1 MSFLETIGAILVA
14 LIVLAGAALGLQKAF
29 TGVKLN
35 DTEQNLIVLRMQT
48 QQLFSGSPGYTG
60 LDNTMALNAGLVPKQ
75 FVKGTELVN
84 PFGGTITLAA
94 SSDGSSFT
102 ITLTGVPR
110 EESTKLATFQ
120 ADAWLG
126 VSVNGT
132 DVTGGSVSDIQS
144 ACSSSNNTIIFA
156 AR

>member
-29 TGVKLN
+29 SGVKLN

-60 LDNTMALNAGLVPKQ
+60 LDNSMALNAGLVPKQ

-94 SSDGSSFT
+94 SSDASSFT

-120 ADAWLG
+120 SDAWLG

-132 DVTGGSVSDIQS
+132 DVTGGSVADIQA
-144 ACSSSNNTIIFA
+144 ACSSSNNTIIFS